1 MAKFFIFRPVFAIV
15 TAIVLTLAGII
26 AGINLPIA
34 QYPQITLPT
43 IRVSAVYPGASAEV
57 VEQAIAQPIEE
68 QINGVEGMQYMTSS
82 SSGNGGYNLDI
93 TFGLEDNA
101 DIAAVQVQNRASQA
115 NARLPSEAISAG
127 ITTKKQTPDVLMYL
141 ALVSPKGTY
150 DELFLA
156 NYATINVVE
165 ALKRIKGVGNVS
177 LFGAEFGMRLWL
189 RPDRMAS
196 LGVTPTDIYRAIQE
210 QNAQAPAGQVG
221 QMPAPKTQQFQY
233 GVEVRGRLSEVSE
246 FEDVIVRA
254 QKDGSFIR
262 VRDVA
267 RVELGAKDYVF
278 QSRLN
283 GQPAAAFS
291 INLTPDAS
299 ALETAALINAE
310 LKSLSA
316 SFPTDLTYDVVL
328 DNTVF
333 VQASLTEVVH
343 TFFEALA
350 LVLIVVFLFLQNW
363 RATLIPMLAVPV
375 SLVGTFAAFTLLGF
389 TINTLTLFGMV
400 LAIGIV
406 VDDAIVVVE
415 AVEHHMQHSGL
426 NARDATIRA
435 MEGCPARSSP

>member
-165 ALKRIKGVGNVS
+165 ALKRIKG
-177 LFGAEFGMRLWL
+177 
-189 RPDRMAS
+189 
-196 LGVTPTDIYRAIQE
+196 
-210 QNAQAPAGQVG
+210 
-221 QMPAPKTQQFQY
+221 
-233 GVEVRGRLSEVSE
+233 
-246 FEDVIVRA
+246 
-254 QKDGSFIR
+254 
-262 VRDVA
+262 
-267 RVELGAKDYVF
+267 
-278 QSRLN
+278 
-283 GQPAAAFS
+283 
-291 INLTPDAS
+291 
-299 ALETAALINAE
+299 
-310 LKSLSA
+310 
-316 SFPTDLTYDVVL
+316 L
-328 DNTVF
+328 D
-333 VQASLTEVVH
+333 
-343 TFFEALA
+343 
-350 LVLIVVFLFLQNW
+350 
-363 RATLIPMLAVPV
+363 
-375 SLVGTFAAFTLLGF
+375 
-389 TINTLTLFGMV
+389 
-400 LAIGIV
+400 
-406 VDDAIVVVE
+406 
-415 AVEHHMQHSGL
+415 
-426 NARDATIRA
+426 
-435 MEGCPARSSP
+435 

>member
-57 VEQAIAQPIEE
+57 VEQAVAQPIEE
-68 QINGVEGMQYMTSS
+68 QVNGVEGMQYMTSS
-82 SSGNGGYNLDI
+82 SCGNGGYNLDI

-210 QNAQAPAGQVG
+210 QNAQAPA
-221 QMPAPKTQQFQY
+221 
-233 GVEVRGRLSEVSE
+233 
-246 FEDVIVRA
+246 
-254 QKDGSFIR
+254 
-262 VRDVA
+262 
-267 RVELGAKDYVF
+267 
-278 QSRLN
+278 
-283 GQPAAAFS
+283 
-291 INLTPDAS
+291 
-299 ALETAALINAE
+299 
-310 LKSLSA
+310 
-316 SFPTDLTYDVVL
+316 
-328 DNTVF
+328 
-333 VQASLTEVVH
+333 
-343 TFFEALA
+343 
-350 LVLIVVFLFLQNW
+350 
-363 RATLIPMLAVPV
+363 
-375 SLVGTFAAFTLLGF
+375 
-389 TINTLTLFGMV
+389 
-400 LAIGIV
+400 
-406 VDDAIVVVE
+406 
-415 AVEHHMQHSGL
+415 
-426 NARDATIRA
+426 
-435 MEGCPARSSP
+435 